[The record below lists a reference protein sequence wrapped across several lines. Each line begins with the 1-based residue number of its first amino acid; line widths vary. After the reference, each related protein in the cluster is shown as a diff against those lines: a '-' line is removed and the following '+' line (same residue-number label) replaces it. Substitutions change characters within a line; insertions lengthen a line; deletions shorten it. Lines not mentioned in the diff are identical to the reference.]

1 MLYAVKALDRPTG
14 ILTDMPG
21 RITSSAF
28 IGRQV
33 ELESLL
39 EVFGATLDGPAVVLL
54 GGEAGIGK
62 TRLVSE
68 FAGHISEARVL
79 VGACLELGEA
89 VMPYLPLAGILRQ
102 LSRKVGPEET
112 RRLYGAELTRFLPD
126 QGSSSVDSG
135 EREQSGLFE
144 AVLALLGRLAETS
157 SVVVVMEDL
166 HWADRSTLDLLS
178 FLARNLGSMRV
189 MLVGTY
195 RSDEMRRTHALR
207 PVLAELSR
215 LPLVQRIELQ
225 PMDEDE
231 VLQLFTAI
239 RGNQPQPEEAVSI
252 LTRSEG
258 NPFYVEELVAAGDPA
273 RVGMPSSLRD
283 ILADRLDNLPESAKE
298 VLRIAAAAG
307 RRVDHRLLEVVAQLP
322 EDDLQAGLRA
332 AVDGEALVPDAESH
346 GYRFRHALLQ
356 EAAHD
361 QLLPGERTRLHRA
374 FVNALQADPS
384 LAAGGRAGVHAE
396 LAYHALAAHD
406 VDLAFSSL
414 VRAGQ
419 RARDLFAFAEAR
431 QHFERAAELRPQV
444 GNQVLADAPPTWE
457 LLRNAA
463 LCARYS
469 GDSRGA
475 AVSHLR
481 RAIGVL
487 GEDNDPV
494 SLGGLWAELS
504 ESYWMAGLSD
514 EAAAASDRSVGVLGH
529 TATRERAEALG
540 WRSRLFM
547 LLGRY
552 HDAIPPGMEAVDLA
566 RRIDARRELSRA
578 LNSLG
583 CSLAL
588 VGREEGL
595 SMLREAIEVAD
606 RIDAATD
613 ALRGYNNL
621 ASCLRIPLDDLAQ
634 AVEVFSA
641 GLDYASRKGVRG
653 PIVDWIRLEGA
664 EVLLRLG
671 RWQDVARIVGQVRTG
686 AASGATGRYHEI
698 VLAIQ
703 QVTQGRYDEAEQHL
717 QRADEIAPSIR
728 DPQAIAPMIGVRMR
742 LMLARNNFDTS
753 EAIQRIEPMIAD
765 PIIYPVVPLIARVE
779 AAAAL
784 LGHDRD
790 ARNRIARFVDQLRQ
804 VRDSAE
810 GYLARNAGAW
820 LSLTEAE
827 LSRARGEVAPELWR
841 EALLRIREMT
851 YAEHELYAQLRLA
864 EALAAGSETADAEVE
879 LVPAYQRAR
888 SLGAMPLVEEMETLA
903 RRARLKLPAMAPIAA
918 DVERGLTGRERE
930 VLVLVAQ
937 GRTNREIGENLF
949 ISEKT
954 ASVHVSNIMAK
965 LGAANRTEAGAKAR
979 ALGLDRL

>member
-1 MLYAVKALDRPTG
+1 
-14 ILTDMPG
+14 MPG

-39 EVFGATLDGPAVVLL
+39 EVFDATLDGPAVVLL

-62 TRLVSE
+62 SRLVSE
-68 FAGHISEARVL
+68 FAEHIPEARVL
-79 VGACLELGEA
+79 VGACLELGQA

-102 LSRKVGPEET
+102 LSRKIGPEET
-112 RRLYGAELTRFLPD
+112 QRLYGAELLRFLPD
-126 QGSSSVDSG
+126 QGSPSVESG

-157 SVVVVMEDL
+157 PVVLVMEDL

-178 FLARNLGSMRV
+178 FVARNLGSMRV

-225 PMDEDE
+225 PMDEYE
-231 VLQLFTAI
+231 VFQLFTAI
-239 RGNQPQPEEAVSI
+239 RGNQPQLEEASSI

-258 NPFYVEELVAAGDPA
+258 NPFYVEELLAAGDPA
-273 RVGMPSSLRD
+273 RTGMPSSLHD
-283 ILADRLDNLPESAKE
+283 ILADRLDQLPESAKE

-322 EDDLQAGLRA
+322 EDDLQVGLRA
-332 AVDGEALVPDAESH
+332 AVDGEALVPDVDGH

-361 QLLPGERTRLHRA
+361 QLLPGERARLHRA
-374 FVNALQADPS
+374 FVDALQADPS

-414 VRAGQ
+414 VLAGL

-431 QHFERAAELRPQV
+431 QHFERAAELRPHV
-444 GNQVLADAPPTWE
+444 SAHVSANAPPTWE

-475 AVSHLR
+475 AVPHLH

-487 GEDNDPV
+487 GEDGDPV

-514 EAAAASDRSVGVLGH
+514 EATAASDRSVAVLGR
-529 TATRERAEALG
+529 TATRERAEALA

-552 HDAIPPGMEAVDLA
+552 HDAIPPGMDGVDLA

-583 CSLAL
+583 CALAL

-595 SMLREAIEVAD
+595 SMLRESIEVAD

-621 ASCLRIPLDDLAQ
+621 ASCLRIPLNDLAQ

-641 GLDYASRKGVRG
+641 ALDYANRKGVRG

-664 EVLLRLG
+664 EVLQRLG
-671 RWQDVARIVGQVRTG
+671 RWQDEAELLSRVRAG
-686 AASGATGRYHEI
+686 GVRGATGQYYEI
-698 VLAIQ
+698 VHAIQ
-703 QVTQGRYDEAEQHL
+703 QVTRGRYDEAEQHL
-717 QRADEIAPSIR
+717 RRADEIAPSIR

-742 LMLARNNFDTS
+742 LLLARQNYDIGD
-753 EAIQRIEPMIAD
+753 AVQRIEPMIDD
-765 PIIYPVVPLIARVE
+765 PIVYHVVPLIARVE
-779 AAAAL
+779 AAASL
-784 LGHDRD
+784 LAQDRD
-790 ARNRIARFVDQLRQ
+790 APNRIARLVDRLRQ
-804 VRDSAE
+804 VRDSAD

-820 LSLTEAE
+820 LSLTQAE
-827 LSRARGEVAPELWR
+827 LSRGRGEFAPELWR
-841 EALLRIREMT
+841 EALQRLRAMT
-851 YAEHELYAQLRLA
+851 YAEHELYAHLRLA
-864 EALAAGSETADAEVE
+864 ETLAVSGETADAEAE

-888 SLGAMPLVEEMETLA
+888 SIGAMPLVDEMEALA
-903 RRARLKLPAMAPIAA
+903 RRARLKLPGMAQVDAYA
-918 DVERGLTGRERE
+918 ERGLTSRERE

-954 ASVHVSNIMAK
+954 ASVHVSNILAK
-965 LGAANRTEAGAKAR
+965 LEAANRTEAGAKAR